1 MESIIA
7 ASEDA
12 LLPILDYKLERTAS
26 YIESRQEVTSF
37 SSVPIASPNGVKVL
51 PFNIT
56 SEALINPHSVFFGFN
71 INNKD
76 GTTPTAKSLKPLTTG
91 PHGFIQRMIISVNGQ
106 PVEDINYY
114 GGLNIQGGL
123 EQRLNSAAN
132 A

>member
-12 LLPILDYKLERTAS
+12 LLPHLDYKLERTAS

-56 SEALINPHSVFFGFN
+56 SDSFIDPHSVFFVFN
-71 INNKD
+71 LNNKD
-76 GTTPTAKSLKPLTTG
+76 ASTPTKKPLKPLTTG

-106 PVEDINYY
+106 PVEDIQYY
-114 GGLNIQGGL
+114 G
-123 EQRLNSAAN
+123 RLHEMFERLLHNTSA
-132 A
+132 